1 MLELSILISFGSVIM
16 LFAVYKTQQLTNLRF
31 NNKYQKTWNIL
42 KYFMI
47 VFFIGYIIILVSVLS
62 GDSRI
67 IQSITGVIFFF
78 GALFVYL
85 TVRTGFNT
93 IDDLHHTTV
102 SKKYVDSIVNS
113 MADTLIVIKVGSDL
127 RISKV
132 NQATLNLLGYEEAE
146 LINHP
151 IKKLFGTDKKLK
163 NYLGALGTELWLT
176 NEEAYYYT
184 KAGKKIPVLLSISCI
199 RDSNNKIQELIIAAQ
214 DITQRIKSEKALKT
228 SEQKYRRLSK
238 ELNDSNSMKE
248 LLFDV
253 ISHDLKNPAGV
264 VKGFAEI
271 GIENDPDNEIL
282 QEIRIGIENLLK
294 VISNATAISKVAA
307 GDEIDKESVDITEI
321 IKTISKEFVYQL
333 QDKKM
338 ELDLNLKKEIIV
350 KANPIISE
358 IFRNYIGNAI
368 KYASSG
374 QKIIVDA
381 NQENGIVNINIIDH
395 GDTISKSEQKNIF
408 KRSIQLGNTSGSGL
422 GLAIVNRIAKAHN
435 AEVGVKP
442 NSPKGNI
449 FYLNIP
455 VQ

>member
-1 MLELSILISFGSVIM
+1 MLELSILISFGSIIM

-47 VFFIGYIIILVSVLS
+47 VFFVGYIIILVSVLS

-67 IQSITGVIFFF
+67 IQSITGVIFLF

-102 SKKYVDSIVNS
+102 SKQYVDSIVNS

-151 IKKLFGTDKKLK
+151 IKKLFGADKKLK
-163 NYLGALGTELWLT
+163 DYLGALGTELWLT
-176 NEEAYYYT
+176 NEEAFYYT

-228 SEQKYRRLSK
+228 SERKYRKLSK

-282 QEIRIGIENLLK
+282 QEIQIGIENLLK
-294 VISNATAISKVAA
+294 VINNATAISKVSA
-307 GDEIDKESVDITEI
+307 GDVIDKESIDITEI

-381 NQENGIVNINIIDH
+381 QEENGIVNINIIDH